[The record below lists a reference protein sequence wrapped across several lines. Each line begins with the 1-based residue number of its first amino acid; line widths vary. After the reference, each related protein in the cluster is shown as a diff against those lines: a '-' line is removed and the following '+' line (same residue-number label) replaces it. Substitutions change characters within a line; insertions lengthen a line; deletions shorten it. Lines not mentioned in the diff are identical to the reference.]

1 MSLTAI
7 ILSYERSVN
16 IGKTVASVLENTV
29 TPEEIIVF
37 NNNKYTKLEVEG
49 ATVINSG
56 KNFGCRVRH
65 AIGQVADST
74 HLLFI
79 DDDLM
84 LKPTTIEKFLKWS
97 EVYPESILGLL
108 GKRLNKGKY
117 SGCEGISL
125 DQVNLQEVDVVLGR
139 VHFCRKQKLSLP
151 FYYGFETGEDDIAL
165 SLANKKAGFKNYV
178 IPNDGVI
185 ELPQHGHAVSNRP
198 DHIDR
203 RDEACEICV

>member
-7 ILSYERSVN
+7 VLSYKRVPN
-16 IGKTVASVLENTV
+16 IGKIVASIQESTV
-29 TPEEIIVF
+29 VPEEIIVF
-37 NNNKYTKLEVEG
+37 NNNPDVKLDIKE
-49 ATVINSG
+49 ATVINSE

-65 AIGQVADST
+65 VIGQVVDST

-84 LKPTTIEKFLKWS
+84 LKPTTIEKLIKWS
-97 EVYPESILGLL
+97 DVYPESILGLL

-117 SGCEGISL
+117 SGCDGISL
-125 DQVNLQEVDVVLGR
+125 DQVNLKEVDVVLGR
-139 VHFCRKQKLSLP
+139 VHFCKKQKLSLP
-151 FYYGFETGEDDIAL
+151 FYYGFDTPEDDIAL

-198 DHIDR
+198 NHIES
-203 RDEACEICV
+203 RDEACKICV